1 MEATL
6 RLEQGFPPPPGSV
19 IDDKFVVSELIGSGG
34 TGVVMAAR
42 HRVLGRLVA
51 IKFMHPELAA
61 SPEVGARFLR
71 EARAMSR
78 LKSEHVVGVM
88 DVGKLPSGIPYF
100 VMEHLTGTDLQAV
113 LQERGPLS
121 VEQVLDYVLQALE
134 AIAEAHRAGI
144 VHRDLKPANLL
155 LTTREDDSDF
165 VKVLDFGNA
174 KLTRQDRTVSEFVTR
189 NGALLG
195 SPLYMSPE
203 QIRSA
208 SSVDVRSDIWSLG
221 VVMHELL
228 TGHPPFQGHFL
239 GDIIGSICAD
249 AYAVPAREDLPAELA
264 VILMRCF
271 EKEPEARFQSAE
283 ELARAFWPIIRTVA
297 SQVSIER
304 ILRVPSG
311 APTPHPDVFIQE
323 DPTLP
328 RFQIAAPLTDTVGQ
342 SASVAPHEG
351 DARDSRAPG
360 TRRVWVTAAA
370 LSALGAAGSF
380 TWLHLRAER
389 LGRTDPPRAAAVL
402 APEPKPAGPAA
413 PAAIPSS
420 SAKNPPEHGA
430 KGAAARQRFAPAR
443 LTSPP
448 ARANTRANAK
458 AEEPHAKPEFRTLD
472 GENPFVDK

>member
-1 MEATL
+1 MQATR

-61 SPEVGARFLR
+61 STEVVARFLR

-78 LKSEHVVGVM
+78 LKSEHVVGVT
-88 DVGKLPSGIPYF
+88 DFGKLPSGIPYF

-113 LQERGPLS
+113 LQEQGPLR
-121 VEQVLDYVLQALE
+121 VDQVLDYVLQALE

-174 KLTRQDRTVSEFVTR
+174 KLTRQDRTMSELVTR

-208 SSVDVRSDIWSLG
+208 GSVDVRSDIWSLG
-221 VVMHELL
+221 AVMHELL
-228 TGHPPFQGHFL
+228 TGHPPFQGQFL
-239 GDIIGSICAD
+239 GDIIGSICGD
-249 AYAVPAREDLPAELA
+249 AYAAPAREDLPAELA
-264 VILMRCF
+264 VILMRCL
-271 EKEPEARFQSAE
+271 EKDPADRFQSAE
-283 ELARAFWPIIRTVA
+283 ELAHAFWPIIRTVA

-304 ILRVPSG
+304 ILRMPSS
-311 APTPHPDVFIQE
+311 APSPQPDVYIQE

-328 RFQIAAPLTDTVGQ
+328 RFSTTAPLTDTVGHA
-342 SASVAPHEG
+342 ASVAPHER
-351 DARDSRAPG
+351 DPRDSRAPG
-360 TRRVWVTAAA
+360 ARRMWVMAAA

-380 TWLHLRAER
+380 TWLHLRAEPV
-389 LGRTDPPRAAAVL
+389 LGPAEAPRAAAAL
-402 APEPKPAGPAA
+402 APAPKPAA
-413 PAAIPSS
+413 PAAPAPSA
-420 SAKNPPEHGA
+420 SAKNRREHAG
-430 KGAAARQRFAPAR
+430 KGVRQRFAPAR
-443 LTSPP
+443 LSASP
-448 ARANTRANAK
+448 AAADTNTRASAK
-458 AEEPHAKPEFRTLD
+458 PDAPRPKPEFRTLD